1 MPRMTEADRLR
12 RLEARMDLEEKYLS
26 AGIARLE
33 GLKDRRLIEIRLR
46 YGLIRNQ
53 ISAWKQ
59 DVRAEIEK
67 EAGAEAIAI
76 RPERRR
82 RLRRESNYTTVDS

>member
-1 MPRMTEADRLR
+1 MPKMTEADRLR
-12 RLEARMDLEEKYLS
+12 RLENRLELEEKYMS
-26 AGIARLE
+26 AGINRLD

-59 DVRAEIEK
+59 DVHKELEK
-67 EAGAEAIAI
+67 GTGAEVISI

-82 RLRRESNYTTVDS
+82 RSRHADYPQSDS